1 MDDNNINNNIE
12 FTDIP
17 EGSSTDIY
25 ANLKE
30 KLESVEKFPG
40 IYNFKFIITGGLD
53 KIEELRKVLPDD
65 EFIEQPSKT
74 GKYVSI
80 TVKKQMQNADEVI
93 AIYKLTAN
101 IKGIMTL

>member
-93 AIYKLTAN
+93 AIYKQTAN

>member
-1 MDDNNINNNIE
+1 MEDKKINKEIT

-17 EGSSTDIY
+17 EGASTDIY
-25 ANLKE
+25 TNLKE

-40 IYNFKFIITGGLD
+40 IYHFKFIITGGLE
-53 KIEELRKVLPDD
+53 KIQELRAVLPND
-65 EFIEQPSKT
+65 EFIEQASKT

-93 AIYKLTAN
+93 AIYKQVAT
-101 IKGIMTL
+101 ISGIMVL

>member
-1 MDDNNINNNIE
+1 MEDKKINKNIE

-17 EGSSTDIY
+17 EGDSTDIY

-40 IYNFKFIITGGLD
+40 LYQFKFIITGGLD
-53 KIEELRKVLPDD
+53 KIEDLRKVLPND
-65 EFIEQPSKT
+65 EFIQQPSKT

-93 AIYKLTAN
+93 AIYKETAI

>member
-1 MDDNNINNNIE
+1 MEEKKTNKDIE

-17 EGSSTDIY
+17 EGTNQDIY
-25 ANLKE
+25 VNLKE

-40 IYNFKFIITGGLD
+40 VYHFKFIITGGLD
-53 KIEELRKVLPDD
+53 KIQDLRAILPND

-80 TVKKQMQNADEVI
+80 TVKKQVQNADEVI
-93 AIYKLTAN
+93 AVYKQAEN

>member
-1 MDDNNINNNIE
+1 MEEKKINKDIE

-17 EGSSTDIY
+17 EGASTDIY

-53 KIEELRKVLPDD
+53 KIEELRKILPDD

-80 TVKKQMQNADEVI
+80 TVKKEMQNADEVI
-93 AIYKLTAN
+93 AVYKQAGD
-101 IKGIMTL
+101 IKGIMIL

>member
-74 GKYVSI
+74 GNYVSI

-93 AIYKLTAN
+93 AIYKQTAN

>member
-1 MDDNNINNNIE
+1 MEDKKINKNIE

-17 EGSSTDIY
+17 EGDSTDIY

-40 IYNFKFIITGGLD
+40 LYQFKFIITGGLD
-53 KIEELRKVLPDD
+53 KIEDLRKVLPNE

-80 TVKKQMQNADEVI
+80 TVKKQVQTANEVI
-93 AIYKLTAN
+93 AIYKETAI

>member
-1 MDDNNINNNIE
+1 MEDNNFKKNIE

-17 EGSSTDIY
+17 DGTNVDVY

-30 KLESVEKFPG
+30 KLESVQQFPG
-40 IYNFKFIITGGLD
+40 IYCFKFIITGGLEKLED
-53 KIEELRKVLPDD
+53 LRKIFPND

-74 GKYVSI
+74 GKYLSI
-80 TVKKQMQNADEVI
+80 TVNKEVQNADEVI
-93 AIYKLTAN
+93 FVYKQTAE

>member
-1 MDDNNINNNIE
+1 MEDKKINKNIE

-17 EGSSTDIY
+17 EGNSTDIY

-40 IYNFKFIITGGLD
+40 LYHFKFIITGGLD
-53 KIEELRKVLPDD
+53 KIEDLRKVLPNE

-80 TVKKQMQNADEVI
+80 TVKKQVQTANEVI
-93 AIYKLTAN
+93 AIYKETAT

>member
-1 MDDNNINNNIE
+1 MENKRINNNIE

-17 EGSSTDIY
+17 EGTSTDIY

-30 KLESVEKFPG
+30 KLESVQQFPG
-40 IYNFKFIITGGLD
+40 VYCFKFIITGGLD
-53 KIEELRKVLPDD
+53 KIEDLRKIFPNE

-80 TVKKQMQNADEVI
+80 TVNKNVQNADEVI
-93 AIYKLTAN
+93 AIYKQTAN

>member
-1 MDDNNINNNIE
+1 MNEKKINKNIE
-12 FTDIP
+12 FTDVP
-17 EGSSTDIY
+17 EGESVDIY

-30 KLESVEKFPG
+30 KLESVQPFPG

-53 KIEELRKVLPDD
+53 KVDELRKILPDD

-93 AIYKLTAN
+93 SIYKQSAI
-101 IKGIMTL
+101 IKGIMVL

>member
-1 MDDNNINNNIE
+1 MEEKKINKDIE
-12 FTDIP
+12 FTNIP
-17 EGSSTDIY
+17 EGNSADIY

-40 IYNFKFIITGGLD
+40 IYNFKFILTGGVE
-53 KIEELRKVLPDD
+53 KIEDLRAVLPND
-65 EFIEQPSKT
+65 EFLEQPSKT

-93 AIYKLTAN
+93 AIYKQTAN

>member
-1 MDDNNINNNIE
+1 MEDKKINKNIE

-17 EGSSTDIY
+17 EGDSTDIY

-40 IYNFKFIITGGLD
+40 LYHFKFIITGGLD
-53 KIEELRKVLPDD
+53 KIEDLRKVLPND
-65 EFIEQPSKT
+65 EFIQQPSKT

-93 AIYKLTAN
+93 AIYKETAI

>member
-1 MDDNNINNNIE
+1 MEDNNFE

-17 EGSSTDIY
+17 EGASTDLY

-30 KLESVEKFPG
+30 KLETVEKFPG
-40 IYNFKFIITGGLD
+40 IYVFKFILTGGID
-53 KIEELRKVLPDD
+53 KLKELSAILPQD
-65 EFIEQPSKT
+65 EFIEQQSKT

-80 TVKKQMQNADEVI
+80 TVKKEMQNADEVI
-93 AIYKLTAN
+93 AIYKQAAT

>member
-1 MDDNNINNNIE
+1 MEEKKINKNIE

-17 EGSSTDIY
+17 EGTSTDIY

-40 IYNFKFIITGGLD
+40 IYNFKFIITGGVE
-53 KIEELRKVLPDD
+53 KIKELREVLPDD

-80 TVKKQMQNADEVI
+80 TVKKQMRDADEVI
-93 AIYKLTAN
+93 AVYKKAGT

>member
-1 MDDNNINNNIE
+1 MEEKKINKNIE

-17 EGSSTDIY
+17 EGTSADIY

-40 IYNFKFIITGGLD
+40 VYNFKFIITGGLD
-53 KIEELRKVLPDD
+53 KIDDLRAVLPID

-80 TVKKQMQNADEVI
+80 TVKKQVQNADEVI

>member
-1 MDDNNINNNIE
+1 MEDKKINKNIE

-17 EGSSTDIY
+17 EGTSTDIY

-30 KLESVEKFPG
+30 KLESVQQFPG
-40 IYNFKFIITGGLD
+40 VYCFKFILTGGLD
-53 KIEELRKVLPDD
+53 KVDDLRKILPDE
-65 EFIEQPSKT
+65 EFIEQASKT

-80 TVKKQMQNADEVI
+80 TINKKVENADEVI
-93 AIYKLTAN
+93 AIYKQTAE

>member
-1 MDDNNINNNIE
+1 
-12 FTDIP
+12 P
-17 EGSSTDIY
+17 EGNSTDIY

-40 IYNFKFIITGGLD
+40 VYHFKFIITGGLD
-53 KIEELRKVLPDD
+53 KIEDLRKVLPND

-80 TVKKQMQNADEVI
+80 TVKKQVQDADEVI
-93 AIYKLTAN
+93 AIYKETAT

>member
-1 MDDNNINNNIE
+1 MEDKKINKNIE

-17 EGSSTDIY
+17 EGNSTDIY

-40 IYNFKFIITGGLD
+40 LYHFKFIITGGLD
-53 KIEELRKVLPDD
+53 KIEDLRKVLPND

-80 TVKKQMQNADEVI
+80 TVKKQVQNADEVI
-93 AIYKLTAN
+93 AIYKQTAT

>member
-1 MDDNNINNNIE
+1 MGDKNIE

-17 EGSSTDIY
+17 EGGSNDSY

-30 KLESVEKFPG
+30 KLETVEQFPG
-40 IYNFKFIITGGLD
+40 IYNFKFIITGGMD

-65 EFIEQPSKT
+65 KFIEQPSKT

-80 TVKKQMQNADEVI
+80 TVKKEMQNADEVI
-93 AIYKLTAN
+93 AVYKKVGA
-101 IKGIMTL
+101 IKGIMML

>member
-1 MDDNNINNNIE
+1 MENNKINKNIE

-17 EGSSTDIY
+17 EGTSTDIY
-25 ANLKE
+25 ANLKD
-30 KLESVEKFPG
+30 KLEHVQQFPG

-53 KIEELRKVLPDD
+53 KIQDLRTLLPND

-80 TVKKQMQNADEVI
+80 TVKKEMQNADEVI
-93 AIYKLTAN
+93 SIYKQAAT
-101 IKGIMTL
+101 IKGIMIL

>member
-1 MDDNNINNNIE
+1 MEEKKINKEIE

-17 EGSSTDIY
+17 EGTSTDIY

-40 IYNFKFIITGGLD
+40 LYNFKFIITGGRE
-53 KIEELRKVLPDD
+53 KIDELRIILPND

-93 AIYKLTAN
+93 AIYKSAGN
-101 IKGIMTL
+101 ISGIMTL

>member
-1 MDDNNINNNIE
+1 MEDKKINKNIE

-17 EGSSTDIY
+17 EGTSTDIY

-30 KLESVEKFPG
+30 KLEIVQQFPG
-40 IYNFKFIITGGLD
+40 VYCFKFILTGGLD
-53 KIEELRKVLPDD
+53 KIEDLRKILPDE
-65 EFIEQPSKT
+65 EFTEQASKT

-80 TVKKQMQNADEVI
+80 TINKKVENADEVI
-93 AIYKLTAN
+93 AIYKQTAE